1 MRLRRRPG
9 AGVVFDAGD
18 IVWLEFGPSFGHE
31 QAGRRPALVVS
42 PRGYNER
49 SSFLL
54 VCPITRNVSPWFF
67 KVDIVDPGRIT
78 GAVLVD
84 QVRSID
90 FVARYAQRA
99 ETVSSVTLDRVFGMF
114 AAMFGIPVAR

>member
-1 MRLRRRPG
+1 VFE
-9 AGVVFDAGD
+9 AGE
-18 IVWLEFGPSFGHE
+18 IVWLEFGVPFGHE
-31 QAGRRPALVVS
+31 DSGRRPGLVVS
-42 PRGYNER
+42 PRAYNDR
-49 SSFLL
+49 SSLL
-54 VCPITRNVSPWFF
+54 VVCPITRNVSPWFF
-67 KVDIVDPGRIT
+67 KVEIVDPGRIT

-90 FVARYAQRA
+90 YLARHARRA